1 MSARRVIFARRLD
14 RAFDGFRSGI
24 GEKYVVGETDLD
36 EAPGQTFRLWDLEQ
50 IGGMPDFRAL
60 LMERLEKM
68 RMSMAKR
75 RHGDAAAEIEK
86 PLALRR
92 SQPGAIT
99 PLEGEIDAGISGKQ
113 RRGQDRTPGY
123 WPTQAFPVREAPGET
138 LVQFASCSQYH
149 GSRMPLSAGHSS
161 KLGLE
166 GLLHQQANLDGPF
179 GGLRPLRKFSPLQ
192 SEEWSESETHG
203 HLISLRPGRRHPRWG
218 ANGAGGHS
226 LKRPI
231 WAAARVRR
239 AWRRPVLPL
248 RGAYALLR
256 RAFAI
261 LPAIFSVALRGLLD
275 RWGAHRRPCRNL
287 PPGSRR

>member
-1 MSARRVIFARRLD
+1 MRTYRGLRRLEIAEGNRVEALDPGTKAFEVFGIARRGDRRERASVKSPGKSDNVEFFRMSARRVIFARRLD

-75 RHGDAAAEIEK
+75 RHGDAAAEIEE

-123 WPTQAFPVREAPGET
+123 CPTQAFPVREAPGET

-161 KLGLE
+161 KLGL
-166 GLLHQQANLDGPF
+166 A
-179 GGLRPLRKFSPLQ
+179 
-192 SEEWSESETHG
+192 
-203 HLISLRPGRRHPRWG
+203 
-218 ANGAGGHS
+218 
-226 LKRPI
+226 
-231 WAAARVRR
+231 
-239 AWRRPVLPL
+239 
-248 RGAYALLR
+248 
-256 RAFAI
+256 
-261 LPAIFSVALRGLLD
+261 
-275 RWGAHRRPCRNL
+275 
-287 PPGSRR
+287 